1 MAKKKRRL
9 SAAEKAA
16 KQKRR
21 KEFHTVFIG
30 GRMKRVRRPPT
41 IEGLPIEEFIRQNA
55 DPVFLHEM
63 EMWEHIESPDVFSS
77 EPADLSHEADD
88 DLPF

>member
-9 SAAEKAA
+9 SAAEKDA

-21 KEFHTVFIG
+21 KEFRTVFIG
-30 GRMKRVRRPPT
+30 GKMKRVRRPPT
-41 IEGLPIEEFIRQNA
+41 IEGLPIEEFIRRNA
-55 DPVFLHEM
+55 DPIFLHAM
-63 EMWEHIESPDVFSS
+63 EMWEYIESGDDASS
-77 EPADLSHEADD
+77 EPADLSPEADD